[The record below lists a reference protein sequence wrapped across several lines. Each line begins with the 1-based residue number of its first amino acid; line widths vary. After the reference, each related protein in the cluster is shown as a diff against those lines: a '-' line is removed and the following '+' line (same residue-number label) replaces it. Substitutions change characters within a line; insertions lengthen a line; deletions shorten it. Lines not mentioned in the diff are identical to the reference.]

1 MIVFTFL
8 ATLLS
13 LLTPLFTLAAALV
26 TAGLIP
32 FATAVI
38 LGILE
43 LVTAIVA
50 STESVLLLI
59 FSPPILLFPLKL
71 VRALGTPIVEGGLVV
86 FAPVVYPLQA
96 LSICAAGVLAFLF
109 EFKVRCDFIVASFC
123 RQRPHTRPWLM
134 QGPAYIGY
142 A

>member
-8 ATLLS
+8 AALVS
-13 LLTPLFTLAAALV
+13 LITSLFTLTAALF
-26 TAGLIP
+26 TAILIP
-32 FATAVI
+32 LATAII

-43 LVTAIVA
+43 LTTAVVT

-71 VRALGTPIVEGGLVV
+71 VRAVGTPIAEGGSVV

-96 LSICAAGVLAFLF
+96 LSICVAGVLAFVF
-109 EFKVRCDFIVASFC
+109 EFKVSV
-123 RQRPHTRPWLM
+123 
-134 QGPAYIGY
+134 
-142 A
+142 